1 MNKKIIIFL
10 AILFLT
16 TTVIAQ
22 PCPNG
27 DIPRKPTFK
36 ERREF
41 DKLINEKLNLTQEQQ
56 EILKKNRSKH
66 IKEMEKIVD
75 DMQKLH
81 DKIRDIYLTGIPKF
95 QADIKSAPMKAEL
108 VMLKQNA
115 DKLRAEHRKA
125 FEAILT
131 PEQKATFEQLLKE
144 PNLNRQTRE

>member
-1 MNKKIIIFL
+1 MNKKIIIIL

-16 TTVIAQ
+16 TTVFAQ

-36 ERREF
+36 EKREF

-56 EILKKNRSKH
+56 ETLKKNRSKH

-95 QADIKSAPMKAEL
+95 QADLKSAPMKAEL

-115 DKLRAEHRKA
+115 DKLRLEHRKS

-131 PEQKATFEQLLKE
+131 PEQKTIFKQMLKE
-144 PNLNRQTRE
+144 PNLNRQTHE